1 MITQVQEY
9 FETQEDLCLLFI
21 LEDIDYYIEST
32 KQMMLYK
39 ILDML
44 QYCKIPFV
52 FLATSQK
59 VDIVDSFE
67 KRIKSRFSHRQVLFY
82 TENIDDYI
90 KAVDNMCETKLIEPT
105 NRLVEQVKIR

>member
-1 MITQVQEY
+1 MIDEVQKFFQE
-9 FETQEDLCLLFI
+9 QEDLCLVFI

-52 FLATSQK
+52 FLATS
-59 VDIVDSFE
+59 
-67 KRIKSRFSHRQVLFY
+67 
-82 TENIDDYI
+82 
-90 KAVDNMCETKLIEPT
+90 
-105 NRLVEQVKIR
+105 